1 MVRGDD
7 QLNGLQGGKRALDI
21 LCVATER
28 TVSAFA
34 YEEIGETST
43 EGDKRRE
50 RLRRLRRL
58 INYSLSTTMNSSL
71 SKRLKIDECKNQDP
85 EQNPNRVA
93 SSPSSCHLE
102 SKRPQKVVSNKPVRN
117 RKSVIVT
124 DEDRTPTEWLIDVMR
139 EVNGM
144 DAKLI
149 FVKVLPNSD
158 VDELQTRLMMPWK
171 QILDMDFLNEE
182 ELEKIDRHHKKIS
195 ASDKGADV
203 IVVNSKGLQR
213 KLKLKRWDM
222 TSTSN
227 YVLGLGWNKVV
238 TDNILQRGTRLRI
251 WSFHSPDM
259 LFFAFVLSDPD
270 PAPTECLNLLAKLC
284 EETTCLEA
292 LQEANRMSSLV
303 SDTELDLELR
313 L

>member
-93 SSPSSCHLE
+93 SSPSLCHVE
-102 SKRPQKVVSNKPVRN
+102 SKRPQKGVSNKPVRK
-117 RKSVIVT
+117 RKPLKVIVT
-124 DEDRTPTEWLIDVMR
+124 DEDRTPTE
-139 EVNGM
+139 
-144 DAKLI
+144 
-149 FVKVLPNSD
+149 
-158 VDELQTRLMMPWK
+158 
-171 QILDMDFLNEE
+171 
-182 ELEKIDRHHKKIS
+182 
-195 ASDKGADV
+195 
-203 IVVNSKGLQR
+203 
-213 KLKLKRWDM
+213 
-222 TSTSN
+222 
-227 YVLGLGWNKVV
+227 
-238 TDNILQRGTRLRI
+238 
-251 WSFHSPDM
+251 
-259 LFFAFVLSDPD
+259 
-270 PAPTECLNLLAKLC
+270 
-284 EETTCLEA
+284 
-292 LQEANRMSSLV
+292 
-303 SDTELDLELR
+303 
-313 L
+313 